1 MSLGASIVLSLVV
14 TIEIGLLIVFSVF
27 MSLIRHEVSK
37 SIGGHLSKTLA
48 SKEEHKSSNETKAKK
63 IGFE

>member
-1 MSLGASIVLSLVV
+1 MGLGASIVLSLII
-14 TIEIGLLIVFSVF
+14 TMEIGLLIAFSVF

-37 SIGGHLSKTLA
+37 SVRDHLSKTLA
-48 SKEEHKSSNETKAKK
+48 SKEEHKSSNGTKAKK